1 MYDQHIVLD
10 FEMNP
15 VAEENKDCRAHF
27 YSEIIEIGAVKL
39 NDRYE
44 AADKFSCLVKPQLN
58 DRIEQPIIR
67 LTGITSADV
76 GMSITFERALT
87 AFSRWIGEGRT
98 RIYSWGERDLADLK
112 TECAV
117 KNIAFPENMKRWMNF
132 QPIYYRLMRA
142 DSRKRCISLERAA
155 QWFGMTMDEDKAHR
169 ALYDAKVTARLV
181 RSVLTGEYLKQV
193 ETLNKELNDR
203 RELKVS
209 MGDVCADAFAKLLEQ
224 LAADETNENEE

>member
-15 VAEENKDCRAHF
+15 VSWENTVPEAHL

-39 NDRYE
+39 NERYE
-44 AADKFSCLVKPQLN
+44 AEDKFSCLVRPQLN
-58 DRIEQPIIR
+58 DRIEPPIIK
-67 LTGITSADV
+67 LTGITFADV
-76 GMSITFERALT
+76 GMSITLERALS

-98 RIYSWGERDLADLK
+98 RIYSWGERDFADLK
-112 TECAV
+112 TECAF
-117 KNIAFPENMKRWMNF
+117 KNIVFPENMKRWMNF

-142 DSRKRCISLERAA
+142 DSAKRCISLERAA
-155 QWFGMTMDEDKAHR
+155 QWYGMTVDEDKAHR

-181 RSVLTGEYLKQV
+181 RSVLTGEYIKQV

-209 MGDVCADAFAKLLEQ
+209 MGDVCADAFAKLLER
-224 LAADETNENEE
+224 LSDNEE